1 MAGRVACRT
10 ECLKRDAARCENTF
24 LPLFSHSELK
34 QNEPLERSSV
44 GLKFTVLSEV
54 RAVCVHIKRVDREP
68 HEADAAYAARV
79 RALGRQPFPCRTCD
93 ECRKAYEGRLVGDF
107 IAMKQT
113 SQRCLVVLLTYNR
126 TYLERAGRSLEVLKD
141 IDLAKEDARR
151 FIPGFRKML
160 RRLHPELKIEVSAFR
175 VTEIAPHENEAPELE
190 PVDRK
195 AASLWDAVISS
206 PYLRKFKRPR
216 IGEPQTHH
224 HLCLWFN
231 VEWKDEE
238 RQRREPAQWRD
249 SLIPH
254 LRTDGYLYD
263 HVWESKAEAKARG
276 GRVRKLAMPWEWGFV
291 SYSDAR
297 GGEGSYFAKYAVKC
311 MKMRGDWHASHY
323 EAWDEQRL
331 LNYQNS
337 EKTWRSIR
345 RSPRQGYRYYQR
357 QATLAAEAGLPPRL
371 YFEFAPGGRE
381 GERRLA
387 FDAGAG
393 QHLWKEGGPFRRSVP
408 VHGDM
413 TLDEN
418 GRFVPSVT
426 YKRVSPAFL
435 LQKTG
440 RQRAYLT
447 AYDER
452 WEALNGVDAKQ
463 PVAPVVRQKLDRSSG
478 RVKQIVVYGLEEARE
493 QVAKDDDRRAIAK
506 RERYV
511 GRLAFALSPIA
522 KGVEGF
528 ERATLERRK
537 ARTRRR
543 LESLGPLPTL
553 AEVQK
558 MRGSVAEELM
568 FARRSVPVAA
578 PDSAKHTFV
587 NKASLIRDYERS
599 FRRDVLWP
607 LGVALADVDENTMM
621 SVWQVRQ
628 FYAHHD
634 QRIFRYCRNKVALCD
649 FSDRE
654 VQEIADGIKASY
666 WREARGVAPCFKP
679 WRKGV
684 MKAGIVCG

>member
-1 MAGRVACRT
+1 M
-10 ECLKRDAARCENTF
+10 
-24 LPLFSHSELK
+24 
-34 QNEPLERSSV
+34 
-44 GLKFTVLSEV
+44 
-54 RAVCVHIKRVDREP
+54 CVHIKRVDREP
-68 HEADAAYAARV
+68 HEAEAAYAARV

-141 IDLAKEDARR
+141 IDMAKEDARR

-175 VTEIAPHENEAPELE
+175 VTEIAPHETEAPELE

-195 AASLWDAVISS
+195 AASLWDPVMSS
-206 PYLRKFKRPR
+206 PYLRKQKRPR

-249 SLIPH
+249 DLIPH

-311 MKMRGDWHASHY
+311 MKMRGDWNSSQY

-345 RSPRQGYRYYQR
+345 RSPRQGYRYYRR

-418 GRFVPSVT
+418 GRFVPSVS

-452 WEALNGVDAKQ
+452 WEALNGVEAKQ

-506 RERYV
+506 RSRYA
-511 GRLAFALSPIA
+511 GRVLFALTPIA
-522 KGVEGF
+522 DDVPLVERG
-528 ERATLERRK
+528 AVAKRK
-537 ARTRRR
+537 LRTRKR
-543 LESLGPLPTL
+543 LEALGPLPTL
-553 AEVQK
+553 AEAWT
-558 MRGSVAEELM
+558 MYGSVADELA
-568 FARRSVPVAA
+568 FSVRSIEVKA
-578 PDSAKHTFV
+578 PETAMRLWHNKTSLVRAYAKSFV
-587 NKASLIRDYERS
+587 
-599 FRRDVLWP
+599 RDVLLP
-607 LGVALADVDENTMM
+607 LGVSLDDVDENTLLTKG
-621 SVWQVRQ
+621 QVRA
-628 FYAHHD
+628 FYVKGD
-634 QRIFRYCRNKVALCD
+634 ERIFRYCRNEVALSQ
-649 FSDRE
+649 FSDDDVR
-654 VQEIADGIKASY
+654 QIAEGIKASY
-666 WREARGVAPCFKP
+666 WREVDARAPRFKP
-679 WRKGV
+679 WRKGK